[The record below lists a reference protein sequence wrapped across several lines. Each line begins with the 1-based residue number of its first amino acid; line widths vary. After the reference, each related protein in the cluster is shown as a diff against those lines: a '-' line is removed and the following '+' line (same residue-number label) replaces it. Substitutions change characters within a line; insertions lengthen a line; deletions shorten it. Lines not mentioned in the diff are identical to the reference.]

1 MKRLAL
7 TAVGCLWASISNAQS
22 SVVVYGVFDTALRY
36 TTNAAANGARKISVD
51 GGLIQG
57 SRVGFRGT
65 EDIGGGLKAS
75 FMLES
80 GFAPDAGTLGQQGQM
95 WGRQAWVAL
104 QETSWG
110 TLTAGR
116 QFGVGFDTLGS
127 FDPYGVGNHGAISWH
142 ADLVGVRF
150 DNTVKYRNSIGPVSL
165 SAAYSF
171 GEQSGNARKGRTA
184 GVAAG
189 FAGSNYTLVAMAQQS
204 VDVNEHKAV
213 AWAAGGTAQ
222 LGTTKLFAGYVH
234 NHRDQGFAV
243 CGSNNASS
251 LGSTPA
257 ACQLP
262 NATANPN
269 GINGPLSNTGLR
281 AGPAGADAKTGLV
294 VLGATWQAA
303 GPVSLTAG
311 FMGENNQVQ
320 TPATPE
326 GRRRT
331 FYGVADYYF
340 SKRTDVYTSL
350 DHDRRSG
357 AYAGAYSGQDTQTGL
372 MLGLRHRF

>member
-7 TAVGCLWASISNAQS
+7 TAFGCLWASVSNAQS
-22 SVVVYGVFDTALRY
+22 SVTVYGVFDTALRY

-57 SRVGFRGT
+57 SRLGFRGT
-65 EDIGGGLKAS
+65 EDIGGGLKAA

-80 GFAPDAGTLGQQGQM
+80 GFSPDAGTLGQQGQM
-95 WGRQAWVAL
+95 WGRQGWVSL
-104 QETSWG
+104 QDTWG
-110 TLTAGR
+110 SITAGR

-127 FDPYGVGNHGAISWH
+127 FDPYGVGNHSAISWH

-150 DNTVKYRNSIGPVSL
+150 DNTVKVRGSVGPVSL

-171 GEQSGNARKGRTA
+171 GEQSGNASKGRTA
-184 GVAAG
+184 GLSAG
-189 FAGSNYTLVAMAQQS
+189 LALSNYTLAAMVQQS
-204 VDVNEHKAV
+204 VDINEHKAT
-213 AWAAGGTAQ
+213 AWAAGGTLQWGAA
-222 LGTTKLFAGYVH
+222 KLFGGYVH

-251 LGSTPA
+251 LGSTPV

-262 NATANPN
+262 NAVANPN

-294 VLGATWQAA
+294 VLGATWQ
-303 GPVSLTAG
+303 GPGAWALTAG

-331 FYGVADYYF
+331 VYGVADYYF
-340 SKRTDVYTSL
+340 SKRTDVYASL